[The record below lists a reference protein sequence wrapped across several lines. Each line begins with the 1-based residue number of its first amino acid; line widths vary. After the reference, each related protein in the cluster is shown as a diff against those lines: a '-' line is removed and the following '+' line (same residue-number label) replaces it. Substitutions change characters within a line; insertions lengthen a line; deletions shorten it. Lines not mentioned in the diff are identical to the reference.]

1 MAPSKDS
8 PAPATAN
15 GDTSEDTPL
24 WTIKPIPGKGLG
36 VVAARA
42 IAPGTLLFHESP
54 LLTTETLK
62 NPATTERDLAQLI
75 RALPKESQR
84 AYLSLHNNYPGQ
96 PSPLSNIIRSNA
108 YPLGPS
114 SSVGGVFKDISRIN
128 HSCLPT
134 SQHSWNE
141 SRKEFVVYAVR
152 ELSPGDEITTSY
164 HVGGPSNERKKE
176 LKEWFKFDCTCD
188 LCSLPGPELAKSDE
202 RLVRA
207 AKLDQVIGDAK
218 RVMKHPEKALKDCR
232 DLEIIYRQEGI
243 QDQRVGRVY
252 WDAFQICNRHGD
264 LARASEFARKYR
276 ERKILGEGEDSKGA
290 IEALVFMKDPK
301 KHESCG
307 GSQKWKSKV
316 SDIPKGKNEDEF
328 EKWLW
333 RED

>member
-8 PAPATAN
+8 PATAVAN
-15 GDTSEDTPL
+15 GHTSEETPL

-36 VVAARA
+36 VVSTRA

-54 LLTTETLK
+54 LLTTETLT
-62 NPATTERDLAQLI
+62 NPATTEKDLAQLL
-75 RALPKESQR
+75 R
-84 AYLSLHNNYPGQ
+84 Q

-207 AKLDQVIGDAK
+207 AKLDQVIGNAE
-218 RVMKHPEKALKDCR
+218 RVMKHPEKALRDCR
-232 DLEIIYRQEGI
+232 DLEIIYREEGI

-264 LARASEFARKYR
+264 LARASEFAKKYR
-276 ERKILGEGEDSKGA
+276 ERKILGEGEDSKDA
-290 IEALVFMKDPK
+290 IEALVFIKDPK

-307 GSQKWKSKV
+307 GSQKWKSRV
-316 SDIPKGKNEDEF
+316 SDIPRGKNDDEF

>member
-1 MAPSKDS
+1 MAPSKDT
-8 PAPATAN
+8 PAPVATN
-15 GDTSEDTPL
+15 GDISVDTPL
-24 WTIKPIPGKGLG
+24 WTIKPISGKGLG
-36 VVAARA
+36 VVATRA

-54 LLTTETLK
+54 LLTTETLT
-62 NPATTERDLAQLI
+62 NPTTTEKDLAQLL
-75 RALPKESQR
+75 R
-84 AYLSLHNNYPGQ
+84 Q

-108 YPLGPS
+108 YPLGPN

-164 HVGGPSNERKKE
+164 HVGGPSSERKKE

-207 AKLDQVIGDAK
+207 AKLDQAIGDAA

-232 DLEIIYRQEGI
+232 DLETIYREEGI
-243 QDQRVGRVY
+243 QDQRVGRLY

-264 LARASEFARKYR
+264 LARASEFAKKFR
-276 ERKILGEGEDSKGA
+276 ERKILGEGEDSQGA
-290 IEALVFMKDPK
+290 IEALVYIKDPK

-307 GSQKWKSKV
+307 SSQKWKSKV
-316 SDIPKGKNEDEF
+316 SDIPKNKDGDEF

-333 RED
+333 REN